1 MLESTSWH
9 SGNGF
14 AISKGPTIASSRF
27 LFTFSDQCSSWLPVS
42 TDSPASRTRTAAN
55 CDLQLRPD
63 TGSELY
69 VGLRMYSAGLYAAP
83 IVYGIFALELLALL
97 YLMRKDRFRFS
108 ISLPSAET
116 LAQYRELWRRQ
127 PILGRVIAVTAFAAG
142 KRSISSGQSLRWLK
156 SNQDLTFR
164 QTFLHW
170 YREIRC

>member
-9 SGNGF
+9 SGNSF

-69 VGLRMYSAGLYAAP
+69 VGLRTVLGGPLCSSHRIWNIRARIARAP
-83 IVYGIFALELLALL
+83 LPHAQG
-97 YLMRKDRFRFS
+97 
-108 ISLPSAET
+108 SL
-116 LAQYRELWRRQ
+116 
-127 PILGRVIAVTAFAAG
+127 
-142 KRSISSGQSLRWLK
+142 SL
-156 SNQDLTFR
+156 F
-164 QTFLHW
+164 
-170 YREIRC
+170 